1 MTVLDMESDRVAAE
15 PPEVAQRR
23 RPWRALFRAMR
34 PHHWVKNLLV
44 FAPLVFSHSVSDPR
58 LLLLSVLA
66 FVVFCAAASVIY
78 LLNDAADVES
88 DRRHPEKRFRPI
100 AAGELRTSEAMW
112 GAGGLLVFSAGVSL
126 ATLPWMFSLSVLVYL
141 VVNAAYTFWLKRKVM
156 IDIVVLAGMYTLR
169 MIAGA
174 AATGIMLSEWLLA
187 LSTFLFL
194 SLAFLKRHSELR
206 RLRDEGTTRTD
217 NRGYQVV
224 DIELIQTM
232 GSTCGLLAVLVLAL
246 YINSA
251 SQGDVFAA
259 KLVVVDLPVVAVRGG
274 QNLDLGPSRRHPR
287 GSTCFYTQGQDEL
300 DRSGTGNSGRRGI
313 SLAGPSSA

>member
-251 SQGDVFAA
+251 QVKAMYSRPNLLWLICLLLLFAVGRIWIWARRGAIHEDPLVFTLKDKTSWIVAGLA
-259 KLVVVDLPVVAVRGG
+259 ILVAVA
-274 QNLDLGPSRRHPR
+274 
-287 GSTCFYTQGQDEL
+287 
-300 DRSGTGNSGRRGI
+300 
-313 SLAGPSSA
+313 SL